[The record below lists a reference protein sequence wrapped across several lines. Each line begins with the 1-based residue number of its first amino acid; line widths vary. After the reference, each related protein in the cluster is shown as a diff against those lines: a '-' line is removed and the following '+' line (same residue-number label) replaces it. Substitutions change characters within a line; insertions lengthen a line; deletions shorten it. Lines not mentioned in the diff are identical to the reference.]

1 MLTAGG
7 RTATL
12 FVYDAGRT
20 HALALVRIDDGRPIA
35 PAALLFAASPP

>member
-1 MLTAGG
+1 MFTAGG

-12 FVYDAGRT
+12 FVDDAGRT

-35 PAALLFAASPP
+35 HAALLFATSPP